1 MKKGQKKLRELGM
14 EEEFASWKESVGKR
28 STSFQVGSRVRI
40 KEGTTR
46 YRFTG
51 PGSIGVI
58 TCAEGHGTDLV
69 DVQFK
74 HIIGAHPYDGDQ
86 GKHPVFPISRET
98 LELIR

>member
-46 YRFTG
+46 YTYTV

-58 TCAEGHGTDLV
+58 TCTDNYPVEETFEVRFEELR
-69 DVQFK
+69 
-74 HIIGAHPYDGDQ
+74 GGRPYSQ
-86 GKHPVFPISRET
+86 ERYPVWEIRKDT

>member
-1 MKKGQKKLRELGM
+1 MKQGQKKLRELGM

-46 YRFTG
+46 YAFTG

-58 TCAEGHGTDLV
+58 TCTEGYGTDLV
-69 DVQFK
+69 DVQFE
-74 HIIGAHPYDGDQ
+74 HIIGANTYDGNQ
-86 GKHPVFPISRET
+86 GRHPVWPILRET
-98 LELIR
+98 IELI